1 MLSCRNGMRNR
12 SDRLAEPTEIR
23 EPQILIPMEFA
34 AIGNTPCKETS
45 ERPSFLTIA
54 VSVSVLLHLLIA
66 YLLVKSDIEAPLR
79 ETPEFVEITLRPT
92 NPNRVLESPPNEPVE
107 EPLVEPPTSAE
118 VPSVRSRDEEERVA
132 QAQEPS
138 GLIESITDIPS
149 DESLATEVHKTQ
161 STSVNRLPT
170 LQAISQS
177 VRELSRSRE
186 AQFYPYVCNPLEEDE
201 GIKECAPRSSTA
213 FGALETNSVYQALNS
228 TRELS
233 RSERAAGVVSSQAR
247 SLTDRLEV
255 ELPAGI
261 SDYLIQELE
270 AGISHSVNEGN
281 RAVQHMI
288 DMTDKSDAAAQAR
301 QVLNNPLLLDLK
313 RGQQNPARG
322 IQISPP

>member
-1 MLSCRNGMRNR
+1 MSCRNEMRNK
-12 SDRLAEPTEIR
+12 SDTLAEPTEFR

-34 AIGNTPCKETS
+34 AIGNTPREETS
-45 ERPSFLTIA
+45 QRFSFLTIA

-66 YLLVKSDIEAPLR
+66 YLLVNSDIEAPLR
-79 ETPEFVEITLRPT
+79 ETPEFVAITLLPS
-92 NPNRVLESPPNEPVE
+92 NPNRVQESPPKEPVE
-107 EPLVEPPTSAE
+107 EPLVELQTSAE
-118 VPSVRSRDEEERVA
+118 EPLVQSRDEEESIA

-138 GLIESITDIPS
+138 GLIELVTDISP
-149 DESLATEVHKTQ
+149 DEGLATEVHKTLP
-161 STSVNRLPT
+161 TIANPLPT

-186 AQFYPYVCNPLEEDE
+186 AQFYSYVCNSLEEEE
-201 GIKECAPRSSTA
+201 GLKECAPQSSTA
-213 FGALETNSVYQALNS
+213 FGALETNSVYQALIS

-247 SLTDRLEV
+247 SLTDRLRG
-255 ELPAGI
+255 ELPAGL
-261 SDYLIQELE
+261 SGYLIEELE

-322 IQISPP
+322 IQNSLP